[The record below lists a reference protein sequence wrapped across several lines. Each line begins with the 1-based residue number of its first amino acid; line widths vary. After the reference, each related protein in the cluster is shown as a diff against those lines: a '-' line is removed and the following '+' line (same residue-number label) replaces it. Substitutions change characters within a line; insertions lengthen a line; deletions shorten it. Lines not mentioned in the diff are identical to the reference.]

1 MPSVLTLTVSLLGEG
16 GRGGAIREGELLK
29 VLTYTRGAYYRGGL
43 LERGVYWI
51 GELIR
56 EGAY

>member
-1 MPSVLTLTVSLLGEG
+1 MPSVLTLTVSLLGG
-16 GRGGAIREGELLK
+16 GGAIREGELLK
-29 VLTYTRGAYYRGGL
+29 VLTYRRGAYYRGGL
-43 LERGVYWI
+43 LERGVYWM